1 MRSAD
6 RERGVREYEGGEW
19 RDGGRE
25 GEDPICGRIGDNNAP
40 RAGLQTIME
49 MYARDAECS
58 MSDCGGGNNEGGVSR
73 LALQLVHMRVH
84 IVLWGSCL
92 LLG

>member
-1 MRSAD
+1 M
-6 RERGVREYEGGEW
+6 
-19 RDGGRE
+19 E
-25 GEDPICGRIGDNNAP
+25 GERARILYAEGSATIMHREP